1 MKGSKKAKNNNA
13 NSMNEAQLE
22 SVQGGVGMPAGW
34 NPGDGARGKQIQP
47 RGFGAKGKPIQPRA
61 NGVMTLEERDDWALY
76 GRNK

>member
-22 SVQGGVGMPAGW
+22 SVQGGMGVPPAG
-34 NPGDGARGKQIQP
+34 GKQIQP

-61 NGVMTLEERDDWALY
+61 NGVMTLEERDDWSLY
-76 GRNK
+76 RRNE

>member
-22 SVQGGVGMPAGW
+22 SVQGGMGVPAG
-34 NPGDGARGKQIQP
+34 GKQIQP